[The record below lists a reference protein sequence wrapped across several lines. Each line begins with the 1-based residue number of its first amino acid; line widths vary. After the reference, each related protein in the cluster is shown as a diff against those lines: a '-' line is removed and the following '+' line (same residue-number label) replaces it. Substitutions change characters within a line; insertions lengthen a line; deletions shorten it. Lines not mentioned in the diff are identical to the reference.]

1 MKRLAAPIVAAVALA
16 GLATGCD
23 AGAEEDFDNGRSL
36 FIESCGRCHAL
47 DEAATAEGVGPDLD
61 AAFADARASGMDSD
75 TIEGV
80 VESQISNPRQTSP
93 ENTQVYMPADLV
105 TGDDAADVAH
115 YVGRVAG
122 VPGIEPPQVEC
133 AEGVKCGLGAQVFAN
148 NGCASCHTLEAI
160 PSAIGTS
167 GPNLTETLQGQTPE
181 EIEESIVE
189 PDAEIVQGFDDL
201 MPDNYGEDIPPDD
214 LEALIDFLGQDAGGA
229 SGGGGGSGGGSGSGG
244 S

>member
-1 MKRLAAPIVAAVALA
+1 MIAASAALA
-16 GLATGCD
+16 GIASGCD

-36 FIESCGRCHAL
+36 FIERCGTCHTL

-105 TGDDAADVAH
+105 TGDDAADVAY
-115 YVGRVAG
+115 YVGQVAG
-122 VPGIEPPQVEC
+122 VPGIEPPQPEC

-148 NGCASCHTLEAI
+148 NGCASCHTLGAI
-160 PSAIGTS
+160 PNALGTA
-167 GPNLTETLQGQTPE
+167 GPNLDEVLPGQSPKQ
-181 EIEESIVE
+181 IEQSIVE
-189 PDAEIVQGFDDL
+189 PNARITQGFPAGR
-201 MPDNYGEDIPPDD
+201 MPQIYGEEISPDD
-214 LEALIDFLGQDAGGA
+214 LKALVDFLSTETGGDRD
-229 SGGGGGSGGGSGSGG
+229 GR
-244 S
+244 